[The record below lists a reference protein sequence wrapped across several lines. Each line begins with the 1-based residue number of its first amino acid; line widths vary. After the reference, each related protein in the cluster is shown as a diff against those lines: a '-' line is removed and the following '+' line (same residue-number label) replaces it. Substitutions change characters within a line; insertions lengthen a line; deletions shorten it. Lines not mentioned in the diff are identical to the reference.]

1 MRAKVFLLILALLA
15 IAGIALIRYRA
26 GASPQGIDP
35 GVDHHAAEEIE
46 KAKQR

>member
-15 IAGIALIRYRA
+15 IAGIALVRYRM
-26 GASPQGIDP
+26 GTSPRGIDP
-35 GVDHHAAEEIE
+35 HAAEEIE